1 VEAAMPENQQTPEL
15 SSRLKKTNAEL
26 KDLQHLV
33 KTGTINVKVLMEFRT
48 ATERARQASADVQ
61 DWIESQ
67 GKGNDPYKLMAR
79 VMSQRVEMATRLIN
93 DVTHDLESGD
103 VDFETPGLA
112 ELHQA
117 VKTLAERMIRLFPH

>member
-1 VEAAMPENQQTPEL
+1 MPENQQTPEL

-117 VKTLAERMIRLFPH
+117 VKTLAERMSRLFPH

>member
-1 VEAAMPENQQTPEL
+1 MPENIQQTPEL

-48 ATERARQASADVQ
+48 ATERARQASVDVQ
-61 DWIESQ
+61 DWIETQ
-67 GKGNDPYKLMAR
+67 GKGNDPYKLMSR
-79 VMSQRVEMATRLIN
+79 VMGQRVEMATQLIN
-93 DVTHDLESGD
+93 DVSHDLSSGD

-112 ELHQA
+112 ELNLA
-117 VKTLAERMIRLFPH
+117 VKTLAERMGRLFPH

>member
-1 VEAAMPENQQTPEL
+1 MPENQQTPEL

-117 VKTLAERMIRLFPH
+117 VKGLSERMGRLFPH